1 MPTCV
6 ISTNNSVKSIYTCII
21 MLVLLGRWTVLPLF
35 LYTYSCEI
43 LSVCI
48 YPNSVYWPTGSLGLE
63 GILILSHYL
72 CLCTLAQ
79 YCFWNDCSDKPG
91 LRCYYSI
98 IYCFLFQHDGPIPND
113 NHKDVSFLVRVWL
126 RRVDSVGTSTGANK
140 QMWKL
145 RPYLSSFVSLCFRFL
160 VEQHSQILSNR
171 ISYFTVSQINK
182 VMT

>member
-1 MPTCV
+1 
-6 ISTNNSVKSIYTCII
+6 
-21 MLVLLGRWTVLPLF
+21 MLVLLGRWTVLSLF

-48 YPNSVYWPTGSLGLE
+48 PIPSQFTGPLGHSVSKVPSFWVITSACVLW
-63 GILILSHYL
+63 LSIVFEM
-72 CLCTLAQ
+72 TV
-79 YCFWNDCSDKPG
+79 CSDKPG

-113 NHKDVSFLVRVWL
+113 NHKDVSFLVRVRL

-182 VMT
+182 VTT